1 MREDLLDHISC
12 PICKAVEFAL
22 ETAVADTREVREGQI
37 ICCACKTT
45 FPISKG
51 IVDLMPNP
59 DQTIQSEQQG
69 WSELLG
75 ETSEELVNTMLQLP
89 HYGEDN
95 LWVSVAK
102 SFDDIMDKVDFSGKK
117 VLDVGAGRCWS
128 TRHMVLAGASYAI
141 GIDILTERFIGL
153 ETADI
158 FLEHDGIYFERLI
171 GDMNNLPIR
180 PGTFDIAFMTATLH
194 HTSDPKQ
201 AVKEMSIALK
211 PGGMIIL
218 INEPVR
224 GIRQKNVLDGCIE
237 IEHGINENIYSL
249 REYLQAARQAG
260 LKPQIFLSP
269 VVKDELNKNPNQIVH
284 RFGRLGR
291 YVLLPMWRYPL
302 GQKLIAG
309 PMLPFLHLIANMPLT
324 MLAQK
329 PS

>member
-1 MREDLLDHISC
+1 MREELLQHICC
-12 PICKAVEFAL
+12 PVCKKMAFEVA
-22 ETAVADTREVREGQI
+22 TAVTNTHEIREGLLT
-37 ICCACKTT
+37 CRACGST

-59 DQTIQSEQQG
+59 DQTIQNEQRG

-102 SFDDIMDKVDFSGKK
+102 SFDDIMGKVDFSGKK
-117 VLDVGAGRCWS
+117 VLDIGAGRCWS

-141 GIDILTERFIGL
+141 GVDIITERFIGL

-158 FLEHDGIYFERLI
+158 FLEHDNIHFERMI

-180 PGTFDIAFMTATLH
+180 PETFDIAFMTATLH
-194 HTSDPKQ
+194 HTSDPKR
-201 AVKEMSIALK
+201 AVKEMAKALK
-211 PGGMIIL
+211 PGGMVIL

-224 GIRQKNVLDGCIE
+224 GMRQKNALDGCVE

-249 REYLQAARQAG
+249 REYLQAAREAG
-260 LKPQIFLSP
+260 LIPQIFLSP
-269 VVKDELNKNPNQIVH
+269 VVKDELNKNPQQTVH
-284 RFGRLGR
+284 RFGRLGQ
-291 YVLLPMWRYPL
+291 YLLLPMWRYPL

-309 PMLPFLHLIANMPLT
+309 AMLPFLHLVANMPLT
-324 MLAQK
+324 MLARK
-329 PS
+329 P